1 MKTMLTGTLI
11 KGATAADKQIQAA
24 TIIVERIV
32 SGGEVKLSY
41 VNLRGYGRVAEM
53 LVEESNGS
61 SDGIVQVLGN
71 LDVEQIDG
79 LDVPVLSVENVKIM
93 PNGTP
98 HSSLVFGIG
107 NVVRDAEIR
116 VLNEQWRVMT
126 TSLASNRKERGEMK
140 TSFFTISMFGK
151 VQPDGKCRVNNL
163 VEYVT
168 KGKGLSVS
176 GQLDVQLWNDRDDNT
191 KQHSAINIIIDSMDF
206 LPSAQKQEQAKGVVP
221 PYVQTPAGAES
232 AIPSYVGK
240 TGQQNLP
247 EITISEDEIPF

>member
-1 MKTMLTGTLI
+1 MKTMLIGTLI

-24 TIIVERIV
+24 TIVVERIV

-53 LVEESNGS
+53 IVEQSNGIT
-61 SDGIVQVLGN
+61 DGIVQVLGN
-71 LDVEQIDG
+71 LDIEQLDG
-79 LDVPVLSVENVKIM
+79 LEVPVLSVENVKIM

-107 NVVRDAEIR
+107 NVTRDAEIR
-116 VLNEQWRVMT
+116 ILNEQWRVMT
-126 TSLASNRKERGEMK
+126 TSLASNRKERGIMK

-151 VQPDGKCRVNNL
+151 VQQDGKCRVNNL

-168 KGKGLSVS
+168 RGKGLSVS
-176 GQLDVQLWNDRDDNT
+176 GQLDVQIWNDRDDNT
-191 KQHSAINIIIDSMDF
+191 KQHSAINIIIDGLEF
-206 LPSAQKQEQAKGVVP
+206 LPSGQKQEQPKDAVP
-221 PYVQTPAGAES
+221 PYVQTPAGVAN

-240 TGQQNLP
+240 TGQENLP
-247 EITISEDEIPF
+247 EITVNEDEIPF